1 MSLSVKARLIGVLS
15 GLSLSLLA
23 IAGLGFYALTAN
35 NAAII
40 DVHDDGIVPM
50 EQLKI
55 VSDMYAVNV
64 VDTSHKVRNG
74 GMSWEAGAASLDA
87 ATKEI
92 KAQWQNYSA
101 LHHSA
106 AERAIIADLAPL
118 FAAADGAMRDM
129 RGIFSDKN
137 QAALDDFVLNRL
149 YQSVD
154 PIAAAVGKLID
165 LTIAESHETFSA
177 AETLEHAT
185 EVGLLILIAMGVV
198 IVVAGVIVTL
208 GIVRHLSNMT
218 EVMARLAGGDTAA
231 VIPAVERKDEIGAM
245 AKAVQ
250 VFKDN
255 MIETE
260 RMRAQQEEMKRQAE
274 IDKKAALNKLADEF
288 EANVKEIVQT
298 VSAAANELQATA
310 QSMSGTADTTSAR
323 TTAVAAASE
332 EASSNVQTVAAAT
345 EELSASVG
353 EIGRQVNESSHI
365 ANSAVQE
372 AEKTNAQM
380 RELSDAAQR
389 IGDVVA
395 LITDIAS
402 QTNLLA
408 LNATIEAARAGE
420 AGKGFAV
427 VASEVKNLATQTAK
441 ATEEISAK
449 IAEMQTV
456 TNGSVAAIGAIG
468 QTIARINDI
477 AANISIGV
485 GEQLAATGEIANN
498 VQQAAAGTQEVTTN
512 IVEVTQLAGETG
524 AAATQ
529 VLSAAGELARQ
540 SGSLQS
546 NVVDFIARVRAA

>member
-1 MSLSVKARLIGVLS
+1 MSFSIKARLIGVLA

-23 IAGLGFYALTAN
+23 IAGLGFYALTTT
-35 NAAII
+35 NAALVDI
-40 DVHDDGIVPM
+40 HDDGVTPL
-50 EQLKI
+50 EQLKV
-55 VSDMYAVNV
+55 VSNMYGMNV

-74 GMSWEAGAASLDA
+74 SLNWEQGVAAIDKATREIA
-87 ATKEI
+87 ANWS
-92 KAQWQNYSA
+92 AYSA
-101 LHHSA
+101 LNHA
-106 AERAIIADLAPL
+106 PKERDVINKIAPAV
-118 FAAADGAMRDM
+118 AAADAAIRDL
-129 RGIFSDKN
+129 RLVLSGKN

-149 YQSVD
+149 YQVMD
-154 PIAAAVGKLID
+154 PVTSAIEGLMD
-165 LTIAESHETFSA
+165 MTIAESHENYVM
-177 AETLEHAT
+177 AEELEHK
-185 EVGLLILIAMGVV
+185 VQIWLMVLIAIGVL
-198 IVVAGVIVTL
+198 VVVG
-208 GIVRHLSNMT
+208 GIVITTLVVRNLVNMT
-218 EVMARLAGGDTAA
+218 AAMSRLSDGDTATA
-231 VIPAVERKDEIGAM
+231 IPSLESKDEIGAM

-250 VFKDN
+250 VFKEN

-260 RMRAQQEEMKRQAE
+260 RLRGEQEEMKRQAE
-274 IDKKAALNKLADEF
+274 RDKRASLNKLADEF
-288 EANVKEIVQT
+288 EASVKEIVQT

-310 QSMSGTADTTSAR
+310 QSMAGTADSTSAR

-353 EIGRQVNESSHI
+353 EIGRQATESSQI
-365 ANSAVQE
+365 ASGAVQE
-372 AEKTNAQM
+372 AERTNAQM
-380 RELSDAAQR
+380 RELSEAAQR

-441 ATEEISAK
+441 ATEEISSK
-449 IAEMQTV
+449 IAEMQAV
-456 TNGSVAAIGAIG
+456 TNGSVEAISAIG
-468 QTIARINDI
+468 QTIARINAI
-477 AANISIGV
+477 ATNISVGV

-498 VQQAAAGTQEVTTN
+498 VQQAATGTQEVTTN
-512 IVEVTQLAGETG
+512 IVEVTQMAGETG
-524 AAATQ
+524 AAASQ

>member
-1 MSLSVKARLIGVLS
+1 MSLTIKARLVGVLA

-23 IAGLGFYALTAN
+23 IAGLGYYALTTT
-35 NAAII
+35 NAALVEI
-40 DVHDDGIVPM
+40 HDEGLTPL
-50 EQLKI
+50 EQLKNI
-55 VSDMYAVNV
+55 SASYGISV

-74 GMSWEAGAASLDA
+74 SLNWEQGVAVLDKAAGEIKTSWLAYVALNHEPKTRDMIGKLTPAIVAADA
-87 ATKEI
+87 AI
-92 KAQWQNYSA
+92 VDLRRA
-101 LHHSA
+101 LSG
-106 AERAIIADLAPL
+106 R
-118 FAAADGAMRDM
+118 
-129 RGIFSDKN
+129 N
-137 QAALDDFVLNRL
+137 QAALDDYVLNRL
-149 YQSVD
+149 YQVMD
-154 PIAAAVGKLID
+154 PVTAGLEALMDTKIS
-165 LTIAESHETFSA
+165 ESHEKYYM
-177 AETLEHAT
+177 AEELEHQV
-185 EVGLLILIAMGVV
+185 EIWLMVLIAIGVL
-198 IVVAGVIVTL
+198 VVVG
-208 GIVRHLSNMT
+208 GIVITMLVIRNILNMT
-218 EVMARLAGGDTAA
+218 TAMSRLSDGDTATA
-231 VIPAVERKDEIGAM
+231 IPSLESKDEIGAM

-255 MIETE
+255 MIEAE
-260 RMRAQQEEMKRQAE
+260 RLRAEQEEMKRQAE
-274 IDKKAALNKLADEF
+274 RDKKASLNKLADEF
-288 EANVKEIVQT
+288 EASVKEIVQT

-310 QSMSGTADTTSAR
+310 QSMSGTADSTSAR

-353 EIGRQVNESSHI
+353 EIGRQVTESSQI
-365 ANSAVQE
+365 ASGAVKE
-372 AEKTNAQM
+372 AERTNAQM
-380 RELSDAAQR
+380 RELSEAAQR

-456 TNGSVAAIGAIG
+456 TNGSVDAINAIS
-468 QTIARINDI
+468 QTISRINDI

-498 VQQAAAGTQEVTTN
+498 VQQAATGTQEVTTN
-512 IVEVTQLAGETG
+512 IVEVTQMAGETG

-546 NVVDFIARVRAA
+546 SVVDFIARVRAA

>member
-1 MSLSVKARLIGVLS
+1 MSFSIKARLIGVLA

-23 IAGLGFYALTAN
+23 IAGLGFYALTTT
-35 NAAII
+35 NAALVDI
-40 DVHDDGIVPM
+40 HDDGVTPL
-50 EQLKI
+50 EQLKV
-55 VSDMYAVNV
+55 VSNMYGMNV

-74 GMSWEAGAASLDA
+74 SLNWEQGVAAIDKATREIA
-87 ATKEI
+87 ANWS
-92 KAQWQNYSA
+92 AYSA
-101 LHHSA
+101 LNHA
-106 AERAIIADLAPL
+106 PKERDVINKIAPAV
-118 FAAADGAMRDM
+118 AAADAAIRDL
-129 RGIFSDKN
+129 RLVLSGKN

-149 YQSVD
+149 YQVMD
-154 PIAAAVGKLID
+154 PVTSAIEGLMD
-165 LTIAESHETFSA
+165 MTIAESHENYVM
-177 AETLEHAT
+177 AEELEHK
-185 EVGLLILIAMGVV
+185 VQIWLMVLIAIGVL
-198 IVVAGVIVTL
+198 VVVG
-208 GIVRHLSNMT
+208 GIVITTLVVRNLVNMT
-218 EVMARLAGGDTAA
+218 AAMSRLSDGDTATA
-231 VIPAVERKDEIGAM
+231 IPSLESKDEIGAM

-250 VFKDN
+250 VFKEN

-260 RMRAQQEEMKRQAE
+260 RLRAEQEEMKRQAE
-274 IDKKAALNKLADEF
+274 RDKRASLNKLADEF
-288 EANVKEIVQT
+288 EASVKEIVQT

-310 QSMSGTADTTSAR
+310 QSMAGTADSTSAR

-353 EIGRQVNESSHI
+353 EIGRQATESSQI
-365 ANSAVQE
+365 ASGAVQE
-372 AEKTNAQM
+372 AERTNAQM
-380 RELSDAAQR
+380 RELSEAAQR

-441 ATEEISAK
+441 ATEEISSK
-449 IAEMQTV
+449 IAEMQAV
-456 TNGSVAAIGAIG
+456 TNGSVEAISAIG
-468 QTIARINDI
+468 QTIARINAI
-477 AANISIGV
+477 ATNISVGV

-498 VQQAAAGTQEVTTN
+498 VQQAATGTQEVTTN
-512 IVEVTQLAGETG
+512 IVEVTQMAGETG
-524 AAATQ
+524 AAASQ